1 MSMAKTEDF
10 LADRPKEAHWHVNPV
25 TRAVYDRAEAIADQL
40 LAGQAERKVLDVGCG
55 LQSSVMIPG
64 TTHLVGIDL
73 DEEGLSGNI
82 SLDESYL
89 VGVEDMDFAP
99 ESFDGIVSVYALE
112 HINEPDVA
120 LGDMARL
127 LRPGGVIM
135 AVFPNVHSAKAI
147 LTKVTPTK
155 FHVWAYRHVLDR
167 KAVHT
172 DDDEHGGP
180 FPTVLDGTLQ
190 RDRLERLLRA
200 LGLEIAYVERF
211 EDNKQ
216 RYAREKV
223 GLVGSKWS
231 SLRKLVCGVLGDDYD
246 PGLTEFIVVAQR
258 PRD

>member
-1 MSMAKTEDF
+1 MSMAETEDF
-10 LADRPKEAHWHVNPV
+10 LEERPKEAHWHVNPV
-25 TRAVYDRAEAIADQL
+25 TRAVYDRAEAIADEL
-40 LAGQAERKVLDVGCG
+40 LAGNAERRVLDVGCG

-73 DEEGLSGNI
+73 DEEGLSGNL
-82 SLDESYL
+82 SLDERRL
-89 VGVEDMDFAP
+89 VGVEDMDFPP

-112 HINEPDVA
+112 HIDEPDVA

-127 LRPGGVIM
+127 LRPGGVVI
-135 AVFPNVHSAKAI
+135 AVFPNVHSAKAM
-147 LTKVTPTK
+147 LTKATPTR
-155 FHVWAYRHVLDR
+155 FHVWAYRHILDR
-167 KAVHT
+167 TAVHT

-190 RDRLERLLRA
+190 RDRLQRLLRA

-223 GLVGSKWS
+223 GLVGRRWERV
-231 SLRKLVCGVLGDDYD
+231 RKVVRNLLGDDYD

-258 PRD
+258 PRV

>member
-1 MSMAKTEDF
+1 MGRPIPDEQLDE
-10 LADRPKEAHWHVNPV
+10 RPKEAHWHVNPV
-25 TRAVYDRAEAIADQL
+25 TRAVYDRAEAIAGEL
-40 LAGQAERKVLDVGCG
+40 LVGNAERKVLDVGCG

-73 DEEGLSGNI
+73 DEEGLSGNV
-82 SLDESYL
+82 SLDESFL
-89 VGVEDMDFAP
+89 VGVEDMPFPP
-99 ESFDGIVSVYALE
+99 ESFDGVVSVYALE
-112 HINEPDVA
+112 HVAEPDVA

-127 LRPGGVIM
+127 LRPGGVLI

-147 LTKVTPTK
+147 LTRLTPTK

-167 KAVHT
+167 TTVHT

-180 FPTVLDGTLQ
+180 FPTVLDASLQ

-200 LGLEIAYVERF
+200 LGLDVVHVERF

-223 GLVGSKWS
+223 GLTGSRWETI
-231 SLRKLVCGVLGDDYD
+231 RKLVRGVLGEDYD

-258 PRD
+258 PRP